1 MLKLLTFRLNITDL
15 HRAVGVAQLVERL
28 LPIPEV
34 RGSNPVIGK
43 NLLILNICK
52 LSIVYWKDENKEKEA
67 GNGPGQCFLGY
78 LCIIFKSSIG
88 NVKDVGY
95 YLAMSFKVFLLG
107 QMSSCHLCWSQPHQN
122 IFIRRR
128 LMTFV
133 DLSEK
138 IFPWKNFLQFC
149 FFILVIFLFLKMG
162 QPGLFF
168 IYFRSFQTNNANF
181 YIKCMWKN
189 VHPVYGTGIR
199 THDLRNMSCH
209 P

>member
-1 MLKLLTFRLNITDL
+1 M
-15 HRAVGVAQLVERL
+15 VVAQSVERL

-34 RGSNPVIGK
+34 RDSNPVIGK

-67 GNGPGQCFLGY
+67 GNGPSQCFLGY

-149 FFILVIFLFLKMG
+149 FFILVIFLFLKNG
-162 QPGLFF
+162 STRPLFHLF
-168 IYFRSFQTNNANF
+168 SVFSNKQCKFLHQMYVK
-181 YIKCMWKN
+181 KCPSSIWHRDSN
-189 VHPVYGTGIR
+189 PR
-199 THDLRNMSCH
+199 